1 MKSFLK
7 KTKQIS
13 QKLITIELVF
23 TLIYF
28 NKITIT
34 TVVIHFFV
42 FFSFFLKSFSPGWIR
57 ILMPDPDP
65 GGKMNWDPDP
75 QH

>member
-34 TVVIHFFV
+34 SYPFLCIFQ
-42 FFSFFLKSFSPGWIR
+42 FFSQIFLSW
-57 ILMPDPDP
+57 MDPHIDA
-65 GGKMNWDPDP
+65 
-75 QH
+75 